1 MKKQLLIVAL
11 LMFTAFTIK
20 AQTGNIKGRVLDS
33 NNLSLPGASIY
44 TDDFTIGT
52 FTDVN
57 GNYTITGVT
66 AGEYTLKVSYIGFQ
80 TAEQNITVTA
90 GKTSVLKFTLDP
102 GMGLEEVKVT
112 GALQGQSKA
121 LNQQK
126 TSMSITNVIASD
138 QVGKFPDANIG
149 DALKRIPGINVQY
162 DQGEAR
168 FGNIRGTAPQY
179 NSVTINGE
187 RIPSAEAEIR
197 SIQLDL
203 IPSDMIQTIEV
214 NKAVTADMD
223 ADAIGASVNLVTLSE
238 PAGERITGSLA
249 TGYNGLADEI
259 NYTANL
265 IYGNRFANDKIGM
278 TLGASIDNNKLG
290 SDNVEAEWG
299 GDEDEYYLKELQVR
313 QYYLQRLRQSYSAS
327 FDFKINENHTLY
339 AKGMYNRRKDWEN
352 RYRNIL
358 AADDEPDGNV
368 YPIDKAEREVKSGA
382 NDKNARLEDQEMMQF
397 SLNGDHIFG
406 KAKADWGISYSKAS
420 EDRPQERYLN
430 FTMEESDII
439 GDISDP
445 KKPFMTL
452 QDASLQDL
460 NSSWEFDELTE
471 ENQYT
476 EDIDVV
482 AKLNFEIPLAQ
493 GDFKNSI
500 KFGGKYKDKSKKR
513 DNNFFEYSPI
523 DEDAFVNTALG
534 FTKDWSKDDFMPGD
548 KYNVG
553 TFVTK
558 EFVGELNLKDANSF
572 EKEAD
577 FSEYAG
583 NFEATEKVTAGYLM
597 LNQKLGNKLSAIVGV
612 RIEHTATEN
621 EGFSWDDDE
630 EVLTPSDK
638 EENNYTNVLP
648 NLHLR
653 YNIDENSVL
662 RFAYTN
668 TIARPDYFKLVPYQ
682 EIEDGTEVSLGNPSL
697 EPTTSNNIDIMA
709 EHYFKSIGI
718 VSAGFFYK
726 DIKDFIVEER
736 HDDFAYNGTTWDKF
750 ARPINGGD
758 ATLWGLEFAAQRQFD
773 FLPGFLKNFGIYANY
788 TYTHSEVTDFNI
800 EDREDE
806 DLTLPGSPEHT
817 LNASLS
823 YETKK
828 FTGRLSFN
836 YASDFVDEFDDEA
849 FKDIYYDEVTY
860 LDLNLSYGINKNYL
874 VYANFNNLLN
884 QPLRYF
890 QGKSNRTYQM
900 EYYGMTAKIGVKVNF

>member
-1 MKKQLLIVAL
+1 MKKLFTFFAFLLLAA
-11 LMFTAFTIK
+11 TAIN
-20 AQTGNIKGRVLDS
+20 AQTGNIKGRVLDN
-33 NNLSLPGASIY
+33 NNLSLPGASVY
-44 TDDFTIGT
+44 SEDFSIGT
-52 FTDVN
+52 ITDVN
-57 GNYTITGVT
+57 GKYDITGVT
-66 AGEYTLKVSYIGFQ
+66 PGEYVLKVSYIGFE
-80 TAEQNITVTA
+80 AIEEKVTVTA
-90 GKTSVLKFTLDP
+90 GKTVVVNFTLNP
-102 GMGLEEVKVT
+102 GVGLDEVTVT

-126 TSMSITNVIASD
+126 TSANITNVIASD

-187 RIPSAEAEIR
+187 RIPSAEAEVR

-214 NKAVTADMD
+214 NKAVTPDMD

-238 PAGERITGSLA
+238 PAGERISGSA
-249 TGYNGLADEI
+249 AVGYNGLAEEA

-290 SDNVEAEWG
+290 SDNVEAEWD
-299 GDEDEYYLKELQVR
+299 GDEDDYYLAELQVR
-313 QYYLQRLRQSYSAS
+313 QYYLQRLRQSYSGS
-327 FDFKINENHTLY
+327 FDFKLNENHTLY
-339 AKGMYNRRKDWEN
+339 AKAMYNRRKDWEN
-352 RYRNIL
+352 RYRNVFK
-358 AADDEPDGNV
+358 ADDEPAGNV
-368 YPIDKAEREVKSGA
+368 YPIDKVERETKAGA
-382 NDKNARLEDQEMMQF
+382 NDKDGRLEDQQMMQF

-406 KAKADWGISYSKAS
+406 AIKADWGLSYSKAS
-420 EDRPQERYLN
+420 EDRPQERYIN
-430 FTMEESDII
+430 FTMEESDIV
-439 GDISDP
+439 GDISNP

-452 QDASLQDL
+452 QNGSLQDL
-460 NSSWEFDELTE
+460 NSSWELDEMSE

-493 GDFKNSI
+493 GDFKNAL
-500 KFGGKYKDKSKKR
+500 KFGGKYKSKSKER
-513 DNNFFEYSPI
+513 DNDWFEIKLTDSYE
-523 DEDAFVNTALG
+523 DQFLTDAFNN
-534 FTKDWSKDDFMPGD
+534 TKDWSKDDFMPGD
-548 KYNVG
+548 KYDVG
-553 TFVTK
+553 SFVTR
-558 EFVGELNLKDANSF
+558 EFLGGLNFENASRF

-577 FSEYAG
+577 YSEYAG
-583 NFEATEKVTAGYLM
+583 NFEASEKVTAGYIM
-597 LNQKLGNKLSAIVGV
+597 LDQKLGKKLSGIVGL

-630 EVLTPSDK
+630 EVLTPTPK

-653 YNIDENSVL
+653 YNLDENSVL
-662 RFAYTN
+662 RFAFTS

-682 EIEDGTEVSLGNPSL
+682 EIEDGTEIKIGNPDL

-726 DIKDFIVEER
+726 DIKDFIVDER
-736 HDDFAYNGTTWDKF
+736 HSDYTYNASTWDKF

-758 ATLWGLEFAAQRQFD
+758 ATLWGLELAAQRQF
-773 FLPGFLKNFGIYANY
+773 GRIGIYTNY
-788 TYTHSEVTDFNI
+788 TYTNSEVTDFNI

-806 DLTLPGSPEHT
+806 DLSLPGSPEHT

-860 LDLNLSYGINKNYL
+860 LDLNLSYAVNKNYL
-874 VYANFNNLLN
+874 VFANFNNLLN

-890 QGKSNRTYQM
+890 QGKSDRTYQM
-900 EYYGMTAKIGVKVNF
+900 EYYGMTSKVGIKVNF